1 MIRSLLHALL
11 ALALGLQAESATYFE
26 VDRAVLRT
34 LDKITGKATDI
45 KVSVDEVVTFGSLE
59 LVLRTCHQT
68 PPEEP
73 PESVAFLQIKSA
85 SQDTDEWLFSGWM
98 FASSPG
104 LNALN
109 HAIYDI
115 WVIEC
120 TNDLATTLEE
130 MKAKEEWEVQLDDG
144 EENIVEDDT
153 DREE

>member
-1 MIRSLLHALL
+1 MIRLIAHAFFVFV
-11 ALALGLQAESATYFE
+11 LGLHAESATYFE

-45 KVSVDEVVTFGSLE
+45 EVSVDEVVTFGSLE

-73 PESVAFLQIKSA
+73 PESVAFLQIKSVT
-85 SQDTDEWLFSGWM
+85 QPTDDWLFSGWM

-120 TNDLATTLEE
+120 TNDLARTLED
-130 MKAKEEWEVQLDDG
+130 MKTKALTPQIDKGDEAIEDEE
-144 EENIVEDDT
+144 
-153 DREE
+153 

>member
-1 MIRSLLHALL
+1 MIRFAFLILFFL
-11 ALALGLQAESATYFE
+11 AIGLQSRSATYFE

-45 KVSVDEVVTFGSLE
+45 EVRVGQMVTFGSLE

-73 PESVAFLQIKSA
+73 PESVAFIQIKS
-85 SQDTDEWLFSGWM
+85 STQQKEDWLFSGWM
-98 FASSPG
+98 FSSSPG

-120 TNDLATTLEE
+120 TDDLANTLEE
-130 MKAKEEWEVQLDDG
+130 MKINELTSQLDKEDES
-144 EENIVEDDT
+144 EEDMT
-153 DREE
+153 DAE

>member
-1 MIRSLLHALL
+1 MIRIITHVFFVF
-11 ALALGLQAESATYFE
+11 ALGLHAESATYFE

-45 KVSVDEVVTFGSLE
+45 EVSVDEVVTFGSLE
-59 LVLRTCHQT
+59 LVLKTCHQT

-73 PESVAFLQIKSA
+73 PESVAFLQIKSVTQ
-85 SQDTDEWLFSGWM
+85 STDDWLFSGWM

-120 TNDLATTLEE
+120 TNDLAKTLED
-130 MKAKEEWEVQLDDG
+130 MKAKTLAEPVGEGGEAIEDEE
-144 EENIVEDDT
+144 
-153 DREE
+153 

>member
-1 MIRSLLHALL
+1 MIRIAIQTLVLIALV
-11 ALALGLQAESATYFE
+11 LQAGAATYFE

-34 LDKITGKATDI
+34 LDKITGRATDI
-45 KVSVDEVVTFGSLE
+45 QVNVGEKVTFGSLE

-73 PESVAFLQIKSA
+73 PESVAFLEIKSKT
-85 SQDTDEWLFSGWM
+85 QKTDDWLFSGWM
-98 FASSPG
+98 FSSSPG

-120 TNDLATTLEE
+120 TDDLARTMEE
-130 MKAKEEWEVQLDDG
+130 MRLREFDSQMEVIDENDDDVEEY
-144 EENIVEDDT
+144 
-153 DREE
+153 DR